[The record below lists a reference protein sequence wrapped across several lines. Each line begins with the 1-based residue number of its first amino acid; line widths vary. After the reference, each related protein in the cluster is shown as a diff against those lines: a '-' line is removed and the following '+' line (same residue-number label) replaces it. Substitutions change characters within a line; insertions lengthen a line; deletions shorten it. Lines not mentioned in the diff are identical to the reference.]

1 MDPTHRC
8 PVPGRSIASRLVAGR
23 ALILDPAADQLQRLN
38 DVGSFVWARI
48 LEGGYDV
55 GRLTDAVV
63 ASFEVEPADAEAD
76 LVAFLDELAARGYIE
91 WRGPDG
97 STLPTQKRGA
107 GSGEGDDLP

>member
-1 MDPTHRC
+1 MDPHHRC

-55 GRLTDAVV
+55 RRLTDAVV
-63 ASFEVEPADAEAD
+63 DTFEVEPSEAEAD
-76 LVAFLDELAARGYIE
+76 VDAFLDELAARGYIE
-91 WRGPDG
+91 WRAPDG
-97 STLPTQKRGA
+97 SALSTPEGGA
-107 GSGEGDDLP
+107 GSKDGADDP